1 MKVIIM
7 TDLEGISLVD
17 SIDMIDQT
25 QDGYRFACERLMA
38 DVNAAVQ
45 GAVDAGADEIL
56 VYDGHGRGVNFIPG
70 MLDPR
75 AKQFWNFNDPSI
87 FDGCVAYLEI
97 GLHAKPGTLN
107 GFLDHVQNSKKWYN
121 YYVNGKTY
129 GELMQGA
136 AYCGAYDVPVV
147 MASGD
152 EAACNEAK
160 ELIDGIACAVVKKGI
175 GRNRAECLSSEEALK
190 RIREAACE
198 GIKRAASIKP
208 VKVSLPAEIKLE
220 WCRSDFCDEVMERRP
235 DITRLDARTVVKTID
250 KIETYKDML
259 FS

>member
-17 SIDMIDQT
+17 SVDMIDET
-25 QDGYRFACERLMA
+25 QDGYRFACRRLME

-56 VYDGHGRGVNFIPG
+56 VCDGHGSGKNFIEG
-70 MLDPR
+70 KLDPR
-75 AKQFWNFNDPSI
+75 ATQFWTLNDTSI

-107 GFLDHVQNSKKWYN
+107 GFLDHVQSSKKWYN
-121 YYVNGKTY
+121 YYINGKTY
-129 GELMQGA
+129 GELAQGA
-136 AYCGAYDVPVV
+136 AYCGAYGVPTV
-147 MASGD
+147 MVSGD

-160 ELIDGIACAVVKKGI
+160 GMIDGIVCACVKKGI
-175 GRNRAECLSSEEALK
+175 GRNRAECLPSEEALK

-198 GIKRAASIKP
+198 GVRKAADIKP
-208 VKVSLPAEIKLE
+208 YTISLPAEIKLE
-220 WCRSDFCDEVMERRP
+220 VYRTDYCDEIMERMP
-235 DITRLDARTVVKTID
+235 HLTRLDARTVVKTID
-250 KIETYKDML
+250 KVETYSNML
-259 FS
+259 FG